1 MLCRLFCS
9 IRREL
14 NNTIKSGDKNTQ
26 MYKWRRLV
34 QIGFLEEILSLKDTF
49 FLLKSKNI
57 EKVKI
62 K

>member
-49 FLLKSKNI
+49 FLLKI
-57 EKVKI
+57 
-62 K
+62 